1 MDRASRFPRNKKTD
15 AALKIAGFLAVEAL
29 AVLLVYYWR
38 VFYYLDARQVSPLG
52 LTAGVGAVF
61 GLIYLVLVGVFHR
74 WKDLP
79 RRAAVC
85 IFLAGLVVCYANP
98 PMQTPDETSH
108 FLRSWRI
115 SEDVFVFDAERTY
128 PEDVSRLMEA
138 FPGAW
143 VSAHTSQ
150 GVRPAAPDK
159 PAPTTDPVT
168 PAERGRDVLTTGE
181 GWAAYSTKGYALKQ
195 YGPDGA
201 VRGPSDGFA
210 RYYGGQLMT
219 PPTPVEPVKEP
230 LNFAIFPYF
239 ATASGIALARLVG
252 FGALGC
258 FYAGR
263 IANLLVY
270 TLLCWAA
277 LRRLPRLRPIFLV
290 VMLLPMSLYMAASY
304 NYDAIVLGCYYLA
317 ATFFFQKE
325 WHNRDAVVF
334 CATFLVMNTIKPWL
348 NLLWLAVLLFVPKDG
363 WQVRLRRWQVVVLCI
378 AGAVLASR
386 FVDWY
391 GAAFRYNYGTIG
403 RQLGETVD
411 QVGQLKFVLSNPLRY
426 LAVLAGTLYENDWFL
441 GQLGV
446 FGALDLPIGMVNLLS
461 PVLLALGAA
470 LSVSGAKAK
479 TVRPLEPAGLGLW
492 GLVYLAGAL
501 TAMYITWTPVGMVR
515 VVGFQARYLLP
526 TFLVWGAAAAQG
538 LSHCLTLRTDPER
551 AERMALYLSMGLALL
566 GGVLLLQHYFI
577 GPVFTI

>member
-1 MDRASRFPRNKKTD
+1 MDRASRFTKNKKTD

-38 VFYYLDARQVSPLG
+38 VFYYLDARGVAALP
-52 LTAGVGAVF
+52 LTAAVGAAF
-61 GLIYLVLVGVFHR
+61 GLGYLVLLGAFHL

-85 IFLAGLVVCYANP
+85 IFLAGLVLCFANP

-115 SEDVFVFDAERTY
+115 SEGVFTFDAQRTY
-128 PEDVSRLMEA
+128 PEDVSRLMAA

-150 GVRPAAPDK
+150 GVRPAEPGK
-159 PAPTTDPVT
+159 PAPKTDPVL
-168 PAERGRDVLTTGE
+168 PAEQSSTALTTGE
-181 GWAAYSTKGYALKQ
+181 GWAAYSTKGHALKQ
-195 YGPDGA
+195 YGPDGP
-201 VRGPSDGFA
+201 VQGPADGFA
-210 RYYGGQLMT
+210 FYFSGAEA
-219 PPTPVEPVKEP
+219 PPVKEP

-239 ATASGIALARLVG
+239 ATAPGIALARLLG

-258 FYAGR
+258 FYGGR

-277 LRRLPRLRPIFLV
+277 LRRLPRMRPLFV
-290 VMLLPMSLYMAASY
+290 AVMLLPMSLYMAASY

-325 WHNRDAVVF
+325 WHNRDAAVF
-334 CATFLVMNTIKPWL
+334 CAAFLVMNIIKPWL

-363 WQVRLRRWQVVVLCI
+363 WQVRLRRWQVALLCV

-411 QVGQLKFVLSNPLRY
+411 QIGQLKFVLSNPLRY
-426 LAVLAGTLYENDWFL
+426 VAVLAGTLYENNWYL
-441 GQLGV
+441 GQLGL
-446 FGALDLPIGMVNLLS
+446 FGALDLPVGMVNLLS
-461 PVLLALGAA
+461 PVLLTLGAV
-470 LSVSGAKAK
+470 LSVSGAKARA
-479 TVRPLEPAGLGLW
+479 VRPLHTAGLGLW

-526 TFLVWGAAAAQG
+526 TFLVWGAAAAQEIG
-538 LSHCLTLRTDPER
+538 RASCRER
-551 AERMALYLSMGLALL
+551 
-566 GGVLLLQHYFI
+566 V
-577 GPVFTI
+577 